1 VRSVFALLALAG
13 LLYLLGAAQGWPLL
27 HTLAYALILTVVL
40 SWVWSRAAVRE
51 LYSRPRPRT
60 LRAQVGRFLEERL
73 ELENLSW
80 LPKPWLELI
89 DGGDYPD
96 HNLSQVVTL
105 GPLERRARPYR
116 ALCRQRGAFQLGP
129 LSVAGGD
136 PLGLFRHERLLAPAC
151 NLLVLPATVD
161 LPTFGRLP
169 GDLSGGALQGER
181 VLFATPNV
189 SSVREYQPGDAVKH
203 VHWPTTARVGKLMV
217 KEFERDPL
225 ADLTL
230 LVDLDRLV
238 QTGSGADSTEETV
251 VTVAASLARHFL
263 LTERAV
269 RILVQGDELPL
280 DRGAQHLLRSLEFLA
295 VVRPKRSESVGELLV
310 ANATRFGRRDALV
323 VVTPST
329 ESGWIETC
337 RDLRQRGVYTSI
349 ALIRASDFGPAPST
363 EAVIAASSAANLDV
377 YLIDRS
383 SPLGAAL
390 AAPMTRDGR

>member
-1 VRSVFALLALAG
+1 VRSVAALLALAG
-13 LLYLLGAAQGWPLL
+13 LLYVLGAAQGWALL
-27 HTLAYALILTVVL
+27 HTLAHALVLTVVL
-40 SWVWSRAAVRE
+40 SWVWSWAAVRE

-60 LRAQVGRFLEERL
+60 VRAQVGRHLEERL

-96 HNLSQVVTL
+96 HNLSQVLTL

-129 LSVAGGD
+129 LSVASGD
-136 PLGLFRHERLLAPAC
+136 PLGLFRRERLLAPAC

-161 LPTFGRLP
+161 LPRFGRLP
-169 GDLSGGALQGER
+169 GELSGGALRGER
-181 VLFATPNV
+181 VQFATANV

-203 VHWPTTARVGKLMV
+203 VHWPTTARTGKLMV

-230 LVDLDRLV
+230 LLDLDRLV
-238 QTGSGADSTEETV
+238 QTGHGADSTEEVV

-269 RILVQGDELPL
+269 RLLTQGNELPL

-295 VVRPKRSESVGELLV
+295 LVRARRTESIEELLV
-310 ANATRFGRRDALV
+310 ANATRFGRRDSLV
-323 VVTPST
+323 IITPST
-329 ESGWIETC
+329 EASWVETC
-337 RDLRQRGVYTSI
+337 RHLRQRGVSTSI
-349 ALIRASDFGPAPST
+349 VLVQASDFGPAPG
-363 EAVIAASSAANLDV
+363 
-377 YLIDRS
+377 IDS
-383 SPLGAAL
+383 LL
-390 AAPMTRDGR
+390 AAAGGAGLTTYLVERTASLAAGLATPLEFG